1 MKKTISMIM
10 LSLLCISN
18 LGMAFADSAIQPV
31 PVLAVSEASP
41 AVPTLYNDESAPV
54 PTLYNE
60 PVLYEEAS
68 PVLISAINKPVV
80 TDNVVYLPLR
90 EIAERMAFDVKW
102 NSKDRSIDI
111 MKENST
117 SKMYVDNTQFS
128 INKSL
133 GQFEKN
139 PKVIDGTTFLAQ
151 ADIENLLGI
160 VTTVDGNDILLKSSA
175 ETSVEAE
182 DVYNYTGTIKD
193 LKFGE
198 HGPTVLLE
206 GGNADDMIDDL
217 VVNIHFETEIENGSF
232 KDFKIGTV
240 LDVQYSISTRSIPA
254 QTNAEKIRVAKT
266 QELYSTYKG
275 TVKEVTEDD
284 KGFTIR
290 LAKDDNEMNDLIV
303 HIQQGSFMA
312 SELYE
317 LDGKTMTVEYTI
329 ATMSIPAQT
338 SPIKILVAR

>member
-1 MKKTISMIM
+1 MRKTISMMM
-10 LSLLCISN
+10 LSILCISS
-18 LGMAFADSAIQPV
+18 LGMAFADSAVQPV
-31 PVLAVSEASP
+31 PVLAVCEAGP

-54 PTLYNE
+54 PTLYN
-60 PVLYEEAS
+60 VAT
-68 PVLISAINKPVV
+68 PVLISAANKPVINDDV
-80 TDNVVYLPLR
+80 MYLPLR
-90 EIAERMAFDVKW
+90 EIAETMAFEVKW

-111 MKENST
+111 TKGNAT
-117 SKMYVDNTQFS
+117 SKMYVDKTQYS

-133 GQFEKN
+133 NQFDKK
-139 PKVIDGTTFLAQ
+139 PKVINGSTFLTQ
-151 ADIENLLGI
+151 TDLENLLG
-160 VTTVDGNDILLKSSA
+160 VFATVDGDNISLESS
-175 ETSVEAE
+175 ENTSTEAE
-182 DVYNYTGTIKD
+182 DAYNYTGTIKD

-198 HGPTVLLE
+198 HGPTLLLE
-206 GGNADDMIDDL
+206 GGNLDDMIDDL

-254 QTNAEKIRVAKT
+254 QTNAEKIRVVKT
-266 QELYSTYKG
+266 PELYSTYQG
-275 TVKEVTEDD
+275 TVNEVIEND

-312 SELYE
+312 SEMYE